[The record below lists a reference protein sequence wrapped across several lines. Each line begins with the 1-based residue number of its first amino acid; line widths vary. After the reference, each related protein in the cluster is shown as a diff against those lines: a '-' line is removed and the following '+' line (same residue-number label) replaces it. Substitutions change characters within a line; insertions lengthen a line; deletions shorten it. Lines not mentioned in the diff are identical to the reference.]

1 MCGVALALFGGF
13 ATYTALDK
21 VQDMKPIVVATQN
34 IEPRTQI
41 TDKMVKTIEIPA
53 GAVQDNAVD
62 DPNLVVGGYS
72 TTKIFSNQPIIQP
85 QVAKQFDESGASGL
99 ALAIPAENLRAV
111 TFPTSNDNAVNGKIK
126 KGDAVDIVVS
136 LSASSLGS
144 NTGVTKTILQGVQ
157 VFDVSNAD
165 DNSNSISNITLLLSL
180 DKIEV
185 VKHAYTLGDVM
196 YVLNPGNTVPSNT
209 PGVINKSFCERFG
222 FNCVG
227 KQ

>member
-1 MCGVALALFGGF
+1 MCGVALALFAGF
-13 ATYTALDK
+13 ASYTALDK
-21 VQDMKPIVVATQN
+21 IQNMKPIVVATQN
-34 IEPRTQI
+34 IDPRTQI
-41 TDKMVKTIEIPA
+41 TEKMVKTIEIPA
-53 GAVQDNAVD
+53 SAVQDNAVD
-62 DPNLVVGGYS
+62 DPALVVGGYS

-126 KGDAVDIVVS
+126 KGDSVDIVVS
-136 LSASSLGS
+136 MNASALGS
-144 NTGVTKTILQGVQ
+144 YTGVTKTILQGVQ
-157 VFDVSNAD
+157 VFDVSND
-165 DNSNSISNITLLLSL
+165 KDGGNITNITLLLAL

-196 YVLNPGNTVPSNT
+196 YVLNPGNTVPTNT

-222 FNCVG
+222 FNCVP

>member
-1 MCGVALALFGGF
+1 MCGVALALFAGF
-13 ATYTALDK
+13 ASYTALDK
-21 VQDMKPIVVATQN
+21 IQNMKPIVVATQN
-34 IEPRTQI
+34 IDPRTQI
-41 TDKMVKTIEIPA
+41 TEKMVKTIEIPA
-53 GAVQDNAVD
+53 SAVQDNAVD
-62 DPNLVVGGYS
+62 DPALVVGGYS

-126 KGDAVDIVVS
+126 KGDSVDIVVS
-136 LSASSLGS
+136 MNASALGS
-144 NTGVTKTILQGVQ
+144 YTGVTKTSLQEVQ
-157 VFDVSNAD
+157 VFDVSND
-165 DNSNSISNITLLLSL
+165 KDGENITNITLLLPL

-185 VKHAYTLGDVM
+185 VKHAYTLGDVI
-196 YVLNPGNTVPSNT
+196 YVLNPGNTVPTNT

-222 FNCVG
+222 FNCVP

>member
-1 MCGVALALFGGF
+1 MCGVALALFAGF
-13 ATYTALDK
+13 ASYTALDK
-21 VQDMKPIVVATQN
+21 IQNMKPIVVATQN
-34 IEPRTQI
+34 IDPRTQI
-41 TDKMVKTIEIPA
+41 TEKMVKTIEIPA
-53 GAVQDNAVD
+53 SAVQDNAVD
-62 DPNLVVGGYS
+62 DPALVVGGYS

-136 LSASSLGS
+136 MNASALGS

-157 VFDVSNAD
+157 VFDVSNAKD
-165 DNSNSISNITLLLSL
+165 GGNITNITLLLAL

-196 YVLNPGNTVPSNT
+196 YVLNPGNTVPTNT

-222 FNCVG
+222 FNCVP

>member
-1 MCGVALALFGGF
+1 MCGVALALFAGF
-13 ATYTALDK
+13 ASYTALDK
-21 VQDMKPIVVATQN
+21 IQNMKPIVVATQN
-34 IEPRTQI
+34 IDPRTQI
-41 TDKMVKTIEIPA
+41 TEKMVKTIEIPA
-53 GAVQDNAVD
+53 SAVQDNAVD
-62 DPNLVVGGYS
+62 DPALVVGGYS

-136 LSASSLGS
+136 MNASALGS

-157 VFDVSNAD
+157 VFDVSND
-165 DNSNSISNITLLLSL
+165 KDGGNITNITLLLAL

-196 YVLNPGNTVPSNT
+196 YVLNPGNTVPTNT

-222 FNCVG
+222 FNCVP

>member
-1 MCGVALALFGGF
+1 MCGVALALFAGF
-13 ATYTALDK
+13 ASYTALDK
-21 VQDMKPIVVATQN
+21 IQNMKPIVVATQN
-34 IEPRTQI
+34 IDPRTQI
-41 TDKMVKTIEIPA
+41 TEKMVKTIEIPA
-53 GAVQDNAVD
+53 SAVQDNAVD
-62 DPNLVVGGYS
+62 DPALVVGGYS

-126 KGDAVDIVVS
+126 KGDSVDIVVS
-136 LSASSLGS
+136 MNASALGS
-144 NTGVTKTILQGVQ
+144 YTGVTKTILQEVQ
-157 VFDVSNAD
+157 VFDVSND
-165 DNSNSISNITLLLSL
+165 KDGENITNITLLLPL

-185 VKHAYTLGDVM
+185 VKHAYTLGDVI
-196 YVLNPGNTVPSNT
+196 YVLNPGNTVPTNT

-222 FNCVG
+222 FNCVP

>member
-1 MCGVALALFGGF
+1 MCGVALALFAGF
-13 ATYTALDK
+13 ASYTALDK
-21 VQDMKPIVVATQN
+21 IQNMKPIVVATQN
-34 IEPRTQI
+34 IDPRTQI
-41 TDKMVKTIEIPA
+41 TEKMVKTIEIPA
-53 GAVQDNAVD
+53 SAVQDNAVD
-62 DPNLVVGGYS
+62 DPALVVGGYS

-126 KGDAVDIVVS
+126 KGDAVDIIVS
-136 LSASSLGS
+136 MNASALGS
-144 NTGVTKTILQGVQ
+144 YTGVTKTILQDVQ
-157 VFDVSNAD
+157 VFDVSND
-165 DNSNSISNITLLLSL
+165 KDGENITNITLLLPL

-196 YVLNPGNTVPSNT
+196 YVLNPGNTVPTNT

-222 FNCVG
+222 FNCVP